1 MNMVCAM
8 PVCDEIESLSNSL
21 RRSGD
26 SLQEDE
32 LPNATVLARLVAAQ
46 RTGHGCLPLHLGL
59 EMNAFSA
66 MIQRYFPGTLFWL
79 ALHSGHDNAL
89 RRGTLRQ
96 QLLTMRSDEWRDIR
110 DLLLSGRRGDDISE
124 EWLAAIV
131 AAGCLG
137 GEHLW
142 RDLGLASR
150 AQLGELLRGN
160 FPGVALRN
168 DRDMKWKKFFYKQL
182 CEQQGSYVCRS
193 PSCEQCVAYDD
204 CFGSEH

>member
-1 MNMVCAM
+1 MNMVCMLPIDDA
-8 PVCDEIESLSNSL
+8 IESLANSL
-21 RRSGD
+21 LRSGK
-26 SLQEDE
+26 
-32 LPNATVLARLVAAQ
+32 NAQSNAGSNTEIVARIVAAQ

-59 EMNAFSA
+59 EMHAFSS
-66 MIQRYFPGTLFWL
+66 MMRWYFPGSLFWL
-79 ALHSGHDNAL
+79 ALHSRHDEAL
-89 RRGTLRQ
+89 QRGALRQ
-96 QLLTMRSDEWRDIR
+96 QLLALRHDEWRDIR
-110 DLLLSGRRGDDISE
+110 DLLLGGRRGDDICE

-150 AQLGELLRGN
+150 AQLGELLRHN

-182 CEQQGSYVCRS
+182 CERQGSYVCRS
-193 PSCEQCVAYDD
+193 PSCEQCVAYQD
-204 CFGSEH
+204 CFGPEQ

>member
-8 PVCDEIESLSNSL
+8 PACDEIESLSRNLL
-21 RRSGD
+21 RSAG
-26 SLQEDE
+26 E
-32 LPNATVLARLVAAQ
+32 LSNDTLLARIIAAQ

-59 EMNAFSA
+59 EMHAFGA
-66 MIQRYFPGTLFWL
+66 LMRRHFPGSLFWL
-79 ALHSGHDNAL
+79 ALHSGHDHAL
-89 RRGTLRQ
+89 QRGALRQ
-96 QLLTMRSDEWRDIR
+96 QLLTLRSDEWRDIR
-110 DLLLSGRRGDDISE
+110 DLLLGGRRGDDISE

-150 AQLGELLRGN
+150 AQLGELLRHN

-193 PSCEQCVAYDD
+193 PSCEQCVAYDE
-204 CFGSEH
+204 CFGPEQ